1 MDPKSG
7 RILDMNNVI
16 VRPRRNKAKE
26 VPAEREH
33 NWVRER
39 DCRYLRLWK
48 GGPPCDDPSQP
59 ITIDGIEWPRYPH
72 RDPKLLCGVKKRNG
86 ERCMMQA
93 VSERPDGRP
102 PNGRCKFHGGL
113 GGAPP
118 KNLVKTEQVRHG
130 IYKKGLHPHEKDDF
144 DHISLGN
151 LDEELRMARI
161 KLARAYRAQAIY
173 EKIHG
178 LDDSEQVSEYIEHS
192 NMFTEGDDIDYVIE
206 NMSEKTYLGFAARA
220 EDFSEEILKFTKII
234 GTLETKRADLLD
246 RDNATGAL
254 MMSIKKKLGNVE
266 GDIDEEVL
274 ALAVILKGMRKNDVE
289 RLKTMMIG
297 Q

>member
-1 MDPKSG
+1 
-7 RILDMNNVI
+7 
-16 VRPRRNKAKE
+16 
-26 VPAEREH
+26 
-33 NWVRER
+33 
-39 DCRYLRLWK
+39 
-48 GGPPCDDPSQP
+48 
-59 ITIDGIEWPRYPH
+59 
-72 RDPKLLCGVKKRNG
+72 
-86 ERCMMQA
+86 
-93 VSERPDGRP
+93 
-102 PNGRCKFHGGL
+102 
-113 GGAPP
+113 
-118 KNLVKTEQVRHG
+118 
-130 IYKKGLHPHEKDDF
+130 
-144 DHISLGN
+144 
-151 LDEELRMARI
+151 MARI